1 VLRVLADAFPLGR
14 ARGARPRRCG
24 SGEADLYAGFGPIA
38 CATPTIVAHPMGGHG
53 RHGLD
58 VGAAQTAG
66 GATDDPRD
74 QEAIAREHDAAR
86 TLSPVPLAM
95 GAGSGG

>member
-1 VLRVLADAFPLGR
+1 
-14 ARGARPRRCG
+14 
-24 SGEADLYAGFGPIA
+24 
-38 CATPTIVAHPMGGHG
+38 MGGHG